1 MTGIPCKHSVIAIYK
16 NLERPE
22 DYVHACY
29 KNDVCVATYKKMIT
43 PLPDQDECVETNQPV
58 PVALIVYKP
67 PSRPPMKRK
76 MSQTTHTNFL
86 GHIDLQNVGFAIRRG
101 IIQGG
106 VRLE

>member
-29 KNDVCVATYKKMIT
+29 KNDVYVATYKKMIT
-43 PLPDQDECVETNQPV
+43 PLPGQDECVETNQPV

-86 GHIDLQNVGFAIRRG
+86 GHIDL
-101 IIQGG
+101 
-106 VRLE
+106 